1 MTTKIIKQRQG
12 QLIAAKAVSL
22 TDGKVI
28 SFENQ
33 LEQVRLSFP
42 HYQFGEFTDNLMR
55 QLEKK
60 VKSLHWRAIRL
71 ASTMHFRL
79 FSKIGAGDL
88 EVLLGL
94 IESER
99 VKLEEKK
106 SERSGMVEIVV
117 EEKEKLAAVESKS
130 EEGVKEQG
138 TVMGEE
144 KGAEEKLLL
153 SPTSK
158 RARSD
163 EEVPSRGQEMMKKT
177 RFGP

>member
-1 MTTKIIKQRQG
+1 
-12 QLIAAKAVSL
+12 
-22 TDGKVI
+22 
-28 SFENQ
+28 
-33 LEQVRLSFP
+33 
-42 HYQFGEFTDNLMR
+42 MR

-106 SERSGMVEIVV
+106 NERSGMVETV
-117 EEKEKLAAVESKS
+117 EKEKEKPAAMESKP
-130 EEGVKEQG
+130 EEGVKEEEKV
-138 TVMGEE
+138 TGEE
-144 KGAEEKLLL
+144 TGAEEKLLL

-177 RFGP
+177 RLGP